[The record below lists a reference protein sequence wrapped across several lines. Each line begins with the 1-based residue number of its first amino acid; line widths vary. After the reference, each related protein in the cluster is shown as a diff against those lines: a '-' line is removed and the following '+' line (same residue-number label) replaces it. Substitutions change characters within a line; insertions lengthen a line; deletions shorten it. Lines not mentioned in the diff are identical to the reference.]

1 MRRTALLL
9 TLALLVAP
17 RVARA
22 DDTET
27 FVHAVGLFKAGTFSD
42 AAREFYG
49 LANGPKGITR
59 QQSEYYL
66 AESFYGM
73 KLYQSALSYYGAIL
87 DQGPT
92 HPKYADALVGL
103 VKVDEALGDD
113 VIIPSRLNKEYDT
126 AANVLGAK
134 DFPQAALLKI
144 NYIVGRVNYEKG
156 RYADAVSFL
165 DTVTPDSSYY
175 ARAQYLRGIVLA
187 RMGKNAQAAVAF
199 EKTLGIKNP
208 PLKSGKT
215 QYLEL
220 GDIHDLALL
229 GAARVAYG
237 QGEYAKSVKYYEAV
251 PRFSR
256 FWDQA
261 LFEDGW
267 ARFQNED
274 LGGALGSLQ
283 ALHAPQ
289 FEGSFQPESWILS
302 STVYFFSCLYDEAQF
317 ALKSY
322 EDIYLPM
329 AKKIQPLL
337 DGDHDNDFYAG
348 LLAPS
353 QASQLPPAVRNYL
366 EANSR
371 LTGFRTFLSQLDAEK
386 AQVNAIQDWRAT
398 PMTQELDQTIDAQ
411 KQLLTQ
417 VTGKFVKE
425 RLRDVVGTIKGFE
438 GQVAII
444 RFETTKAEKEIL
456 ESNTDMQ
463 ARLAKQKLYRP
474 KMPAENWEYWSFQ
487 GEFWIDEIGYYQYT
501 LRSGCAK
508 SKAD

>member
-1 MRRTALLL
+1 MRRTALI
-9 TLALLVAP
+9 LALALVAAP
-17 RVARA
+17 QLARA
-22 DDTET
+22 DDTEQ
-27 FVHAVGLFKAGTFSD
+27 FIHAVGTFKAGNFPD
-42 AAREFYG
+42 AAREFYE
-49 LANGPKGITR
+49 LANGPKGHNR
-59 QQSEYYL
+59 QQAEYYL
-66 AESFYGM
+66 AESFFAL
-73 KLYQSALSYYGAIL
+73 KLYQSALSYYGTIL
-87 DQGPT
+87 DQGPS

-103 VKVDEALGDD
+103 VKVDEALQDD

-126 AANVLGAK
+126 AANVLGSK
-134 DFPQAALLKI
+134 DFPQDVLLKI

-156 RYADAVSFL
+156 RYDDALSFL
-165 DTVTPDSSYY
+165 ETVTPDHSYY

-187 RMGKNAQAAVAF
+187 RTKKNNEALIAF
-199 EKTLGIKNP
+199 ERVLALN
-208 PLKSGKT
+208 PLKAN
-215 QYLEL
+215 YLEL
-220 GDIHDLALL
+220 GDIHDLSLL

-237 QGEYAKSVKYYEAV
+237 MGDYAKAVKYYESV

-261 LFEDGW
+261 LFENGW

-302 STVYFFSCLYDEAQF
+302 STVYFFSCLYDEDKF

-329 AKKIQPLL
+329 SQKIQPLL
-337 DGDHDNDFYAG
+337 EGEHENAFFAALLNDD
-348 LLAPS
+348 
-353 QASQLPPAVRNYL
+353 QADKLPPAVRNYL
-366 EANSR
+366 LANSR
-371 LTGFRTFLSQLDAEK
+371 LVGFRNYLAQLDAEK
-386 AQVNAIQDWRAT
+386 GQVGQYQQWRSSA
-398 PMTQELDQTIDAQ
+398 MAGELGQAIDAQ
-411 KQLLTQ
+411 RQLLTQ

-425 RLRDVVGTIKGFE
+425 RLADVVSTIRGFE

-456 ESNTDMQ
+456 ESNTNVQ
-463 ARLAKQKLYRP
+463 ARLDKQRLYRP
-474 KMPAENWEYWSFQ
+474 EMPAENWEYWSFQ

-501 LRSGCAK
+501 LKSGCAA
-508 SKAD
+508 SKNE